1 MNSVSIE
8 VLPEE
13 VIKGM
18 TPDRYLTSRYGL
30 LYCQID
36 EELEKEGWIRIADFI
51 DFRTANNIYQAVRK
65 HYKDKTIRFYKYG
78 GNGEIEPQIF
88 IRTRKEQK

>member
-8 VLPEE
+8 VLSEE

-30 LYCQID
+30 LYRQID

-51 DFRTANNIYQAVRK
+51 NFRTAHNIYQSVRK
-65 HYKDKTIRFYKYG
+65 HYKGKTIRFYKYAS
-78 GNGEIEPQIF
+78 NGEIEPQIF
-88 IRTRKEQK
+88 IRTRKD

>member
-8 VLPEE
+8 ILPEE

-30 LYCQID
+30 LYRQID
-36 EELEKEGWIRIADFI
+36 TALTKEGWIRIANFI
-51 DFRTANNIYQAVRK
+51 NFRTAINIYQAVRK
-65 HYKDKTIRFYKYG
+65 HYKGKTIRFYKYAS
-78 GNGEIEPQIF
+78 NGEIEPQIF
-88 IRTRKEQK
+88 IRTRKD